1 MGKPVGEP
9 KEEDRDAMTPTQ
21 LGEHLAHLVWES
33 FSDILT
39 DDRSLIV
46 LERLGA
52 LEADGTPTARASEE
66 LLIFMLWAHTR
77 GIQQAYA
84 GRAPRLALA
93 ALDEL
98 HRAVFEDMTA
108 EGSMKEELPIFQ
120 QRISARYA
128 EYRRAAQSSDRE
140 VGFTALRSI
149 GGRTN
154 TAAERAV
161 RGEDAEVLA
170 NRAVGVAAPVGDF
183 YAEVDLVDG

>member
-1 MGKPVGEP
+1 
-9 KEEDRDAMTPTQ
+9 MTPTQ
-21 LGEHLAHLVWES
+21 LGEHLARLVWES

-39 DDRSLIV
+39 DDRNLIV

-84 GRAPRLALA
+84 GRASRLALA

-98 HRAVFEDMTA
+98 HRAVFEDMAA
-108 EGSMKEELPIFQ
+108 EGSTKEELPIFQ

-128 EYRRAAQSSDRE
+128 EYRRAAQSCDRE
-140 VGFTALRSI
+140 VGFVALRSI

-154 TAAERAV
+154 TGAERPV
-161 RGEDAEVLA
+161 RGEDAEALA
-170 NRAVGVAAPVGDF
+170 SRAVSVAAPVGDF